1 MNTLIQTSPEQSRTR
16 ILRKTFLAFAVVL
29 ALTVAR
35 VNAEIP
41 MLTWAPETSGAY
53 DYGTVTVGQPVSQLF
68 TLTNNGGSASAA
80 LTISLSGSPS
90 FTVISDGCSATS
102 LGPRK
107 SCGVVVQFAPT
118 NSGQVTATLTA
129 NGRKPEAIANLTL
142 IGSSGATRHV
152 YWGNSTF
159 PGTIGRADLDGQNVN
174 QGFITGTAIPFGVA
188 VDGSHVYWTNFNNG
202 TIGRA
207 DLDGQNVNQSFI
219 TGGVNPSAV
228 AVHGSHVYW
237 TNSNAGTIGR
247 ADLDG
252 QSVNQSFITGA
263 YFPNGVAVDGSHVY
277 WANSNTT
284 IGRADLD
291 GQNVNQSFITGASLP
306 YGVAVDGSYVYW
318 ANERADAIGRADL
331 DGQNVNQSFITGT
344 LHTLGVAVDGSH
356 VYWTNYDNTIGRA
369 DLDGQNV
376 NQSFI
381 TGGSGAFG
389 LAVDLE

>member
-152 YWGNSTF
+152 YWST
-159 PGTIGRADLDGQNVN
+159 PIGAIGRADVEGGNVN
-174 QGFITGTAIPFGVA
+174 QNFITGALYARGVA
-188 VDGSHVYWTNFNNG
+188 VDGSH
-202 TIGRA
+202 I
-207 DLDGQNVNQSFI
+207 
-219 TGGVNPSAV
+219 
-228 AVHGSHVYW
+228 
-237 TNSNAGTIGR
+237 
-247 ADLDG
+247 
-252 QSVNQSFITGA
+252 
-263 YFPNGVAVDGSHVY
+263 Y
-277 WANSNTT
+277 WANRS
-284 IGRADLD
+284 
-291 GQNVNQSFITGASLP
+291 
-306 YGVAVDGSYVYW
+306 
-318 ANERADAIGRADL
+318 AIGRADL
-331 DGQNVNQSFITGT
+331 DGQNVNQSFISVSFPF
-344 LHTLGVAVDGSH
+344 GVAVNSSH
-356 VYWTNYDNTIGRA
+356 IYWTNYFGGTIGRADPDGGNMNESFVTGASNAIGMAVDSNHIYWADYYNNTIGRADLDGGNVNPSFITGASFPYEVAVDSRHIYWTNSGRSTIGRA

-376 NQSFI
+376 NQSFV
-381 TGGSGAFG
+381 TGAFNATG
-389 LAVDLE
+389 IAVDPE

>member
-29 ALTVAR
+29 ALTVGR
-35 VNAEIP
+35 VNAQIP

-152 YWGNSTF
+152 YWST
-159 PGTIGRADLDGQNVN
+159 PIGAIGRADVEGGNVN
-174 QGFITGTAIPFGVA
+174 QNFITGALYARGVA
-188 VDGSHVYWTNFNNG
+188 VDGSHIYWVSYNNG

-219 TGGVNPSAV
+219 T
-228 AVHGSHVYW
+228 
-237 TNSNAGTIGR
+237 
-247 ADLDG
+247 D
-252 QSVNQSFITGA
+252 A
-263 YFPNGVAVDGSHVY
+263 YGPWGMAVDGSHIY
-277 WANSNTT
+277 WANRS
-284 IGRADLD
+284 
-291 GQNVNQSFITGASLP
+291 
-306 YGVAVDGSYVYW
+306 
-318 ANERADAIGRADL
+318 AIGRADL
-331 DGQNVNQSFITGT
+331 DGQNVNQSFISVSFPF
-344 LHTLGVAVDGSH
+344 GVAVNSSH
-356 VYWTNYDNTIGRA
+356 IYWTNYFGGTIGRADPDGGNMNESFVTGASNAIGMAVDSNHIYWADYYNNTIGRADLDGGNVNPSFITGASFPYEVAVDSRHIYWTNSGRSTIGRA

-376 NQSFI
+376 NQSFV
-381 TGGSGAFG
+381 TGAFNATG
-389 LAVDLE
+389 IAVDLE